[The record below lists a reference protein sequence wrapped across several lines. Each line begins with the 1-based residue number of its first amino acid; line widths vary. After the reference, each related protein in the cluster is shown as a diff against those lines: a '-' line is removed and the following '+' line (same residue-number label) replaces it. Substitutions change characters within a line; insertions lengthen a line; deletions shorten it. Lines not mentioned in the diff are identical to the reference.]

1 MNDQTTELPEYTP
14 ERHLVFDTEAEALAA
29 EAEIVACMNLAP
41 GAVTERW
48 DIPREVVDGR
58 WVIAKP
64 YSCAGAEVTQE
75 ATAPFESIAEL
86 MPAGETEE

>member
-1 MNDQTTELPEYTP
+1 
-14 ERHLVFDTEAEALAA
+14 
-29 EAEIVACMNLAP
+29 MNLTADS
-41 GAVTERW
+41 VTQRW

-75 ATAPFESIAEL
+75 ATAPFESIAGL
-86 MPAGETEE
+86 MPVGEMEE

>member
-1 MNDQTTELPEYTP
+1 
-14 ERHLVFDTEAEALAA
+14 
-29 EAEIVACMNLAP
+29 
-41 GAVTERW
+41 VTERW